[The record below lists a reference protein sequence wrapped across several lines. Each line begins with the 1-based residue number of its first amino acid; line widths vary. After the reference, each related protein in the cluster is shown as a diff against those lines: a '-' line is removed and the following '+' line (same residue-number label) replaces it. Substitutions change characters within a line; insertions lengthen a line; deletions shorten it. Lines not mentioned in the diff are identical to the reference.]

1 MNVIKVISVALAT
14 AILIG
19 ATGCDPK
26 DVSLL
31 REGDKLVLTGK
42 FEEAREKYAEAA
54 ALGNGDAFKKL
65 GDLIIERDFE
75 LCKPENPEDFVNGYD
90 NWLPS
95 AKMLIANA
103 QNMYDKAQAAGCTN
117 QMEVSLE
124 RLQKCKESVAQI
136 ESSVAE
142 VKEKERIRQEE
153 LRKQKEEEKRRAEE
167 EAKKRAEEEA
177 KRRAEEA
184 KRNSPEYCIENN
196 LELTSIALNE
206 VIRDLTFH
214 SNTGNKIYDRE
225 ENARRHARFMGK
237 IITVSGTINKVQ
249 LTAFTREVK
258 IIVSVPGGTISARFD
273 GMPRSEAAQFR
284 VGQSIKFSGQ
294 ISNRPVLSTFA
305 MDRCSIR

>member
-1 MNVIKVISVALAT
+1 
-14 AILIG
+14 
-19 ATGCDPK
+19 
-26 DVSLL
+26 
-31 REGDKLVLTGK
+31 
-42 FEEAREKYAEAA
+42 
-54 ALGNGDAFKKL
+54 
-65 GDLIIERDFE
+65 
-75 LCKPENPEDFVNGYD
+75 
-90 NWLPS
+90 
-95 AKMLIANA
+95 MLIANA

-124 RLQKCKESVAQI
+124 RLQKCKESVAQV

-153 LRKQKEEEKRRAEE
+153 LRKQKEEEKRRAEEEAKKRAEEEKRRAEE

-214 SNTGNKIYDRE
+214 SNTGNKIYDKA